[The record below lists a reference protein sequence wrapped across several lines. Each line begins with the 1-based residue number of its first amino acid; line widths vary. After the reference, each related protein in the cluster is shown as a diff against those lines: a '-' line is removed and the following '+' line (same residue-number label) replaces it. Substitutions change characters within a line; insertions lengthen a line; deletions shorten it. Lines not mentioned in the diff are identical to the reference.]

1 MSLARN
7 LRGLASMEK
16 VNVTLTL
23 ENGQVLESAWPGSRL
38 KNLNMFMLE
47 LDEYVKFEQIVKI
60 KVEDFTISFE

>member
-23 ENGQVLESAWPGSRL
+23 ENGQVVESAWPGSRL
-38 KNLNMFMLE
+38 KNLNNFMME
-47 LDEYVKFEQIVKI
+47 LDEYVKFEQIIKI
-60 KVEDFTISFE
+60 KVEDFVISFE